1 MASFSRF
8 WRAGREC
15 IRRSLPRDA
24 KADFATWPC
33 QTDGSDN
40 QQIARAGD
48 EVQGKPRIALSTS
61 QFCGRFAIFG
71 IDHRMTIG
79 CEPTQVDRGI
89 CKIQHVCSLY

>member
-48 EVQGKPRIALSTS
+48 EVQASRALRYRPLDFVDGSRS
-61 QFCGRFAIFG
+61 LELI
-71 IDHRMTIG
+71 IG
-79 CEPTQVDRGI
+79 
-89 CKIQHVCSLY
+89 